1 MQCKDECCDHRNGK
15 RKSKPDYLNAFR
27 NGIKNKRKPSNFQ
40 EERRRPKEI
49 SDFHDRIL
57 ERDGNSIPTN
67 LEKPGISNEHEH
79 FDVKYNGNDGSRRWT
94 FDQENKT
101 GYDQKYKKSLADT
114 KSTGRKAT
122 SQIIKT
128 NLEKENNPREH
139 LTINLNKTQ
148 NFHQPAF
155 DAGDMINYV
164 LKHRKFSKPST
175 LKQNKDVKSAVEAMT
190 DHSKKILQ
198 SKEQMTKENHLKKFN
213 TTSAE
218 NKNNHFTIILNKT
231 AQESRPSMFDK
242 INNDVNA
249 FKTAHDAIGDISERK
264 RSNQTFFNLLRGGSS
279 AMTTPVIQLKHLQNF
294 NEGTEDINRH
304 FSTTKN
310 NTQDSKV
317 SSLDKVDTNE
327 NIMNSDD
334 LIDDLPE
341 PKNSDHPSFRHLNDD
356 HSTTMG
362 PIKEHKHV
370 DKLYKN
376 ATADS
381 NDYTT
386 TIPNKI
392 RELKLSHLEEEENN
406 IYAHENIHPDYLIND
421 IPEAKRSNAS
431 FQLSPL
437 QERKQM
443 FDEWSTE
450 ASNEQLSTSLNNSE
464 DSRITSFD
472 KEDNEYANE
481 RGNTNEWIGDA
492 DQELKNSDSSTFHLL
507 NEHSS
512 NIRNESDQRPEDLEK
527 QSVENLIEP
536 GNQIENDTL
545 DHGEE
550 SNLEKQELNIQEE
563 DETEKEDNMEDES
576 NHYGVVELVDKNS
589 EPGDDVREHNDD
601 DSEPGDDDYSNE
613 DDSNYAYNDNG
624 DEDEDE
630 DEKENDFYL
639 DDSRKG
645 PSEEHLD
652 DEGIEDAGI
661 FGRRKRN
668 KIFKRE

>member
-1 MQCKDECCDHRNGK
+1 MQCNDECCDHRNDK
-15 RKSKPDYLNAFR
+15 RKPKLDHLNAFKKG
-27 NGIKNKRKPSNFQ
+27 NKNKRKPTSFQ
-40 EERRRPKEI
+40 VELRRPKEI

-57 ERDGNSIPTN
+57 EKDSVPTK
-67 LEKPGISNEHEH
+67 LEKPRTSNEH
-79 FDVKYNGNDGSRRWT
+79 FDVNYNGNDGSRRWT

-101 GYDQKYKKSLADT
+101 GYDQKYKKSLGDT
-114 KSTGRKAT
+114 MSTRRKAT
-122 SQIIKT
+122 SEIIKT
-128 NLEKENNPREH
+128 NLEKESNPREH
-139 LTINLNKTQ
+139 FTINLNKTQ

-155 DAGDMINYV
+155 DAYDMINYV
-164 LKHRKFSKPST
+164 LKHRKFSEPSS
-175 LKQNKDVKSAVEAMT
+175 LQQSKDVKSAVEAMT

-198 SKEQMTKENHLKKFN
+198 SKEQMTKENHLKKLN
-213 TTSAE
+213 TTSGE
-218 NKNNHFTIILNKT
+218 NKNNHFTVILNET
-231 AQESRPSMFDK
+231 AQDSRPSMFDK
-242 INNDVNA
+242 I
-249 FKTAHDAIGDISERK
+249 KTAHDAIDDISERK
-264 RSNQTFFNLLRGGSS
+264 RSNQTFFNQLRGGSS
-279 AMTTPVIQLKHLQNF
+279 AMTTPVIQHKHLQIF
-294 NEGTEDINRH
+294 NERTEDINRR

-310 NTQDSKV
+310 NTQDSRV
-317 SSLDKVDTNE
+317 SSLDKVDNNE
-327 NIMNSDD
+327 NIMNNDD

-341 PKNSDHPSFRHLNDD
+341 PKNSDHPSFKHLNDD
-356 HSTTMG
+356 HSTKMG
-362 PIKEHKHV
+362 LIKKYRHV

-386 TIPNKI
+386 TIKNKI
-392 RELKLSHLEEEENN
+392 QGSKLSPLDGEENN

-431 FQLSPL
+431 SQLSPL
-437 QERKQM
+437 QERKQT

-450 ASNEQLSTSLNNSE
+450 TSNEHLSTSLNNSE
-464 DSRITSFD
+464 DSRMTVFD
-472 KEDNEYANE
+472 KEDNKYDNG
-481 RGNTNEWIGDA
+481 RGDTNEWIGDA
-492 DQELKNSDSSTFHLL
+492 DQELKNSDTSSFHLL

-512 NIRNESDQRPEDLEK
+512 NIRNESDQKPEDLEK
-527 QSVENLIEP
+527 QSVENLIETT
-536 GNQIENDTL
+536 GDQIKNDTL

-550 SNLEKQELNIQEE
+550 SNIEEQEKQELNRQEE
-563 DETEKEDNMEDES
+563 DETGKEDNMEDES
-576 NHYGVVELVDKNS
+576 NDVVEPVDKNL

-639 DDSRKG
+639 DDSRKE
-645 PSEEHLD
+645 PSEGHLD

-668 KIFKRE
+668 KIFKRER

>member
-1 MQCKDECCDHRNGK
+1 MQCKDECCDHRNDK
-15 RKSKPDYLNAFR
+15 RKPKPNHLNALKKG
-27 NGIKNKRKPSNFQ
+27 NKNKRKPTSFQ
-40 EERRRPKEI
+40 AELRRPKEI

-57 ERDGNSIPTN
+57 EKHGDSIPTN
-67 LEKPGISNEHEH
+67 LEKPGISNEHV
-79 FDVKYNGNDGSRRWT
+79 DVNYHGNDGSRRWT

-101 GYDQKYKKSLADT
+101 GYDQKYKKSLGDT
-114 KSTGRKAT
+114 MSTRRKAT

-128 NLEKENNPREH
+128 NLEKESNPREH
-139 LTINLNKTQ
+139 FTINLNKTQ

-155 DAGDMINYV
+155 DAHDMINNV
-164 LKHRKFSKPST
+164 LKHRKFSEPSS
-175 LKQNKDVKSAVEAMT
+175 LQQNKDVKSAVEAMT
-190 DHSKKILQ
+190 DHSRKILQ
-198 SKEQMTKENHLKKFN
+198 SKEQMTKENHLNKLN
-213 TTSAE
+213 TTSGE
-218 NKNNHFTIILNKT
+218 NKNNHFTVVLNKT
-231 AQESRPSMFDK
+231 VQDSRPSLFDK
-242 INNDVNA
+242 MNNDVNA
-249 FKTAHDAIGDISERK
+249 FKTAHDAIDDISERK

-279 AMTTPVIQLKHLQNF
+279 AMTTPVIQHKHLQNF
-294 NEGTEDINRH
+294 NERTEDINRR

-310 NTQDSKV
+310 NTQDSRV
-317 SSLDKVDTNE
+317 SSLDKVDKNE
-327 NIMNSDD
+327 NIMNNDD

-341 PKNSDHPSFRHLNDD
+341 PKNSDHPSFKHLNDD

-362 PIKEHKHV
+362 LIKEHRHV

-381 NDYTT
+381 NDYMT
-386 TIPNKI
+386 TIKNKI
-392 RELKLSHLEEEENN
+392 QGSKLSPLDGEENN
-406 IYAHENIHPDYLIND
+406 IYTHENIHPDYLIND

-431 FQLSPL
+431 SQLSPV

-450 ASNEQLSTSLNNSE
+450 TSNEHLSTSLNNSE
-464 DSRITSFD
+464 DSRMTVFD
-472 KEDNEYANE
+472 KEDNKYDNG
-481 RGNTNEWIGDA
+481 RGDTNEWIGDA
-492 DQELKNSDSSTFHLL
+492 DQELKDSDTSSFHLL
-507 NEHSS
+507 NEHSN
-512 NIRNESDQRPEDLEK
+512 NIRNESDQKPEDLEK
-527 QSVENLIEP
+527 QSVENLIDTT

-550 SNLEKQELNIQEE
+550 SNLEKQELNRQEE
-563 DETEKEDNMEDES
+563 DETAKEDNTEDES
-576 NHYGVVELVDKNS
+576 NGVVEPVDENNL

-639 DDSRKG
+639 DDSRKE
-645 PSEEHLD
+645 PSEGHLD

-668 KIFKRE
+668 KIFKRER

>member
-1 MQCKDECCDHRNGK
+1 MQCKDECCDHRNDK
-15 RKSKPDYLNAFR
+15 RKPKPSHLNAFKKD
-27 NGIKNKRKPSNFQ
+27 NKNKRKPTSFQ
-40 EERRRPKEI
+40 AELRRPKEI
-49 SDFHDRIL
+49 RDFDDRIL
-57 ERDGNSIPTN
+57 EKHGDSIPTN
-67 LEKPGISNEHEH
+67 LEKPGISNENV
-79 FDVKYNGNDGSRRWT
+79 DVPRRWT

-101 GYDQKYKKSLADT
+101 GYDQKYKKSLGDT
-114 KSTGRKAT
+114 MSTRRKAT

-128 NLEKENNPREH
+128 NLEKESNPREH
-139 LTINLNKTQ
+139 FTINLNKTQ

-155 DAGDMINYV
+155 DAHDMINNV
-164 LKHRKFSKPST
+164 LKHRKFSEPSS
-175 LKQNKDVKSAVEAMT
+175 LQQNKDVKSAVEAMT
-190 DHSKKILQ
+190 DHSRKILQ
-198 SKEQMTKENHLKKFN
+198 SKEQMTKENHLNKLN
-213 TTSAE
+213 TTRGE
-218 NKNNHFTIILNKT
+218 NKNNNFTVILNKT
-231 AQESRPSMFDK
+231 AQDSRPSMFDK

-249 FKTAHDAIGDISERK
+249 FKTAHDAIDDISERK

-279 AMTTPVIQLKHLQNF
+279 AMTTPVIQPKHLQNF
-294 NEGTEDINRH
+294 NERTEGTNRR

-310 NTQDSKV
+310 NTQDSRV
-317 SSLDKVDTNE
+317 SSLDKVDDNE
-327 NIMNSDD
+327 NIMNNDD

-341 PKNSDHPSFRHLNDD
+341 PKNSDHPSFKHLNDD
-356 HSTTMG
+356 HSTTVG
-362 PIKEHKHV
+362 LIKEHRHV

-386 TIPNKI
+386 TIKNKI
-392 RELKLSHLEEEENN
+392 QGSKLSPLDGEENN

-431 FQLSPL
+431 SQLSPL

-450 ASNEQLSTSLNNSE
+450 TSNEHLSTSLNNSE
-464 DSRITSFD
+464 DSRMTVFD
-472 KEDNEYANE
+472 KEDNG
-481 RGNTNEWIGDA
+481 RGDTNEWIGDA
-492 DQELKNSDSSTFHLL
+492 DQELKNSDTSSFHLL

-512 NIRNESDQRPEDLEK
+512 NIRNESDQKPEDLEK
-527 QSVENLIEP
+527 QSVENLTEST
-536 GNQIENDTL
+536 GDQIENDTL

-550 SNLEKQELNIQEE
+550 SNLEKQELNRQEE
-563 DETEKEDNMEDES
+563 DETAKEDNMEDES
-576 NHYGVVELVDKNS
+576 NGVVEPVDKNNL

-613 DDSNYAYNDNG
+613 DDSIYPYNDNG

-630 DEKENDFYL
+630 DEKENDLYL
-639 DDSRKG
+639 DDSRKE
-645 PSEEHLD
+645 PSEGHLD

-668 KIFKRE
+668 KIFKRER